1 VQSRVLAC
9 PGTILRADRSNKLS
23 RWWKMHFFQRP
34 WFTLGVL
41 VAIALFATV
50 CALIVETAFGKTLAT
65 LLVGPAIAVLGVI
78 TFSFWRGR
86 ELHK

>member
-1 VQSRVLAC
+1 
-9 PGTILRADRSNKLS
+9 
-23 RWWKMHFFQRP
+23 MHFFQRP